1 LINKNTISRR
11 ESIVVFASHIWK
23 REKEQEKEK
32 KRRRKRKKK
41 KKNQDNTSARR
52 EKHICNSRAAK
63 SKRSMQRRI
72 ALKRKRKKSN
82 KIWFFS
88 LVEYLSV
95 GQVHLSAS
103 SVCHQR
109 FGNALVVAKVQ
120 RSVARLVLFSK
131 KKKHQNLRDK
141 PNLFPPTLTLTSAP
155 HAMMRNV
162 TMFGRS
168 MATA

>member
-1 LINKNTISRR
+1 LFLRVISGNEKKNKKK
-11 ESIVVFASHIWK
+11 K
-23 REKEQEKEK
+23 RKEK
-32 KRRRKRKKK
+32 KKKKK